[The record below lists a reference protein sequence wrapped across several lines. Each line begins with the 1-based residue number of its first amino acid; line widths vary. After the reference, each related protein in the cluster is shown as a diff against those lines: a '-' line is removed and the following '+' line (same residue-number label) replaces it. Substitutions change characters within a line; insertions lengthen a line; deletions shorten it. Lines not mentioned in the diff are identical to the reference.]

1 MITPTSSVPKSSVTR
16 VCHCSA
22 RDLQQ
27 VSASFILVYIL
38 KHSIIKTLETESQAE
53 EQEGEGVKKEESEQ
67 LHQIRQI

>member
-16 VCHCSA
+16 VCHFSA

-27 VSASFILVYIL
+27 ASASFILVYIL
-38 KHSIIKTLETESQAE
+38 KHSIIKNLKTESQAE
-53 EQEGEGVKKEESEQ
+53 ELEGEGVKKEESEQ